1 MNYYPVIIPTLCRY
15 EHLKR
20 CIDSLAKNTHADKTE
35 LIISLDYPA
44 KESHREG
51 YEKILTYIDSIK
63 GFKKVTCLKQDH
75 NVGVWDN
82 LILLFDYAYTYYD
95 AVIFTEDD
103 NEFSPCFLDYMDKA
117 LDKYWKEDKVTG
129 ICGYLPIYYGNNYNK
144 EFFTLQSSSW
154 GWGQWKHKCKL
165 KELDVNK
172 LVNLINDKK
181 NALKIFTQSPRTFSQ
196 ILDMIKQN
204 AIWED
209 VYFTALN
216 ILNDTYQLRPN
227 KTMVKNWGIDGSG
240 EHCGKSIRTMSLFQN
255 TRLYSKNEVSL
266 HDIDVKCSLKTKFII
281 FSYFAITWRERL
293 SLIAHLPFKYI
304 DFLKNS

>member
-20 CIDSLAKNTHADKTE
+20 CVDSLAKNTHADKTE

-51 YEKILTYIDSIK
+51 YEKILTYIKSIK

-82 LILLFDYAYTYYD
+82 LMLLFDYAYTYYD

-129 ICGYLPIYYGNNYNK
+129 ICGYLPIYYGKNHNDF
-144 EFFTLQSSSW
+144 FFTYQSSSW
-154 GWGQWKHKCKL
+154 GWGQWKHKSQLNDLSLSQLIELL
-165 KELDVNK
+165 KST
-172 LVNLINDKK
+172 K
-181 NALKIFTQSPRTFSQ
+181 NALRIFLHSPRTFYQ
-196 ILDMIKQN
+196 VLDMIEQR

-209 VYFTALN
+209 VYFTCLN
-216 ILNDTYQLRPN
+216 ILNETYQLRPY
-227 KTMVKNWGIDGSG
+227 KSLVRNWGMDGSG
-240 EHCGKSIRTMSLFQN
+240 THCGRSEKTMNIFKSSDLIDSNYVEL
-255 TRLYSKNEVSL
+255 NE
-266 HDIDVKCSLKTKFII
+266 INIKCSFQTKMQI
-281 FSYFAITWRERL
+281 FGYFAHTWREGL
-293 SLIAHLPFKYI
+293 HLMLNLPRKVIKFY
-304 DFLKNS
+304 F

>member
-20 CIDSLAKNTHADKTE
+20 CVDSLAQNTHADKTE

-82 LILLFDYAYTYYD
+82 LMLLFDYAYTYYD

-144 EFFTLQSSSW
+144 EFLTLQSSSW
-154 GWGQWKHKCKL
+154 GWGQWKHKSQLNDLSLSKL
-165 KELDVNK
+165 IALLKS
-172 LVNLINDKK
+172 KK
-181 NALKIFTQSPRTFSQ
+181 NALRIFLHSPRTFYQ
-196 ILDMIKQN
+196 VLDMIEQR

-209 VYFTALN
+209 VYFTCLN
-216 ILNDTYQLRPN
+216 ILNETYQLRPY
-227 KTMVKNWGIDGSG
+227 KSLVRNWGMDGSG
-240 EHCGKSIRTMSLFQN
+240 THCGRNEKTMNIFKSCDLVDSNYVELN
-255 TRLYSKNEVSL
+255 
-266 HDIDVKCSLKTKFII
+266 DINIKCSFRTKMQI
-281 FSYFAITWRERL
+281 FGYFAHTWREGL
-293 SLIAHLPFKYI
+293 HLMLNLPKKVIKFY
-304 DFLKNS
+304 F

>member
-20 CIDSLAKNTHADKTE
+20 CVDSLAKNTHADKTE

-63 GFKKVTCLKQDH
+63 GFKKVTCLKQVH

-82 LILLFDYAYTYYD
+82 LMLLFDYAYRYYD

-154 GWGQWKHKCKL
+154 GWGQWKHKNQLNDLSLSQLIKL
-165 KELDVNK
+165 LKS
-172 LVNLINDKK
+172 KK
-181 NALKIFTQSPRTFSQ
+181 NALRIFLHSPRTFYQ
-196 ILDMIKQN
+196 VLDMIEQR

-209 VYFTALN
+209 VYFTCLN
-216 ILNDTYQLRPN
+216 ILNETYQLRPY
-227 KTMVKNWGIDGSG
+227 KSLVRNWGMDGSG
-240 EHCGKSIRTMSLFQN
+240 THCGRSVKTMEIFKCCDLIDSNYIELNDINIDCSFRTKLQ
-255 TRLYSKNEVSL
+255 
-266 HDIDVKCSLKTKFII
+266 I
-281 FSYFAITWRERL
+281 FRYFAHTWREGV
-293 SLIAHLPFKYI
+293 HLMLNLPKKVIKFY
-304 DFLKNS
+304 F